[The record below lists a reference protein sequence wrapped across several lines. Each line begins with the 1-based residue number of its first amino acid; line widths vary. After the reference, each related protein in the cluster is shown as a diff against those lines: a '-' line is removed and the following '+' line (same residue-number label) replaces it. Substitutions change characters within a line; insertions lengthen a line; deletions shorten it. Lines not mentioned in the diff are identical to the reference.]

1 MAKTEEKKET
11 VSLTSPEGTQVTVSA
26 ELAEKLVKGS
36 GFKKA
41 TASRTAAKSE

>member
-11 VSLTSPEGTQVTVSA
+11 VTLTSPEGTQVTVSA
-26 ELAEKLVKGS
+26 ELGGKLVAGS

-41 TASRTAAKSE
+41 AATKTAAKSE